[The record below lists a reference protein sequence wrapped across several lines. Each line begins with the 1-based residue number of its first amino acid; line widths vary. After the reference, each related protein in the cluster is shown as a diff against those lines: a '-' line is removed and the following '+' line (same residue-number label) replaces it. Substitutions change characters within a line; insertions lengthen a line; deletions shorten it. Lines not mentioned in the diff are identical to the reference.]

1 MKCIMRGGANDV
13 LLEAA
18 KDRRDAF
25 EKMRIKSFITVHKLI
40 NNILF
45 PLVCSTSVTM
55 IKHAHG
61 TRCYVHSHPRRHFT
75 HSAPCVCVYLC

>member
-61 TRCYVHSHPRRHFT
+61 TRCYVHSSLHT
-75 HSAPCVCVYLC
+75 LCTVCVCICADQLN